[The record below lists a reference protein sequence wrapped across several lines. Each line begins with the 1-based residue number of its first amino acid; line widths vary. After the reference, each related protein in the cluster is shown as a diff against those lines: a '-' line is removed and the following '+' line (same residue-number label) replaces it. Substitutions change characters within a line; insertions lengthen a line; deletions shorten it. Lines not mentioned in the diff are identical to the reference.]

1 MRTNAVKRKLIRDEA
16 AIGLIMLSAD
26 PHVVG
31 VAAQAGFD
39 YVMPDLEHTGMTLR
53 ELEALVRAADACGI
67 VPLVRVPGPSK
78 RDILA
83 VLETGVR
90 GIMVPAVES
99 VDEAKEVVAAARYG
113 PQGRRGVY
121 YLGYSSEYG
130 GVPPAE
136 HFRTCNEELLIIL
149 QIETA
154 KGVQHAG
161 EIAGVTG
168 ADCLLVGPGDLTQSL
183 GVPWEFEHPAVWDAI
198 RKTFHA
204 TRIHGKIAGI
214 MPAGADH
221 ARRCLD
227 EGARLLIWGP
237 DLALLQ
243 RAATEDAAMLADCLR
258 WQPAVRGGRAGSE

>member
-1 MRTNAVKRKLIRDEA
+1 VRTNAVKRKLLRDEV

-31 VAAQAGFD
+31 IAAEAGYD
-39 YVMPDLEHTGMTLR
+39 YVMPDLEHTGITLR
-53 ELEALVRAADACGI
+53 ELEAVVRAADAAGI
-67 VPLVRVPGPSK
+67 VPLVRVPGPRK
-78 RDILA
+78 QDILA

-99 VDEAKEVVAAARYG
+99 AEEAREAVAAARYG
-113 PQGRRGVY
+113 PLGKRGVY
-121 YLGYSSEYG
+121 YMGYGSDYG
-130 GVPPAE
+130 GVAPVD
-136 HFRTCNEELLIIL
+136 HFRTSNDELLIIL

-161 EIAGVTG
+161 DIAGVPG
-168 ADCLLVGPGDLTQSL
+168 VDCLLVGPGDLTQSL
-183 GVPWEFEHPAVWDAI
+183 GVPWEFEHPAVWEAI
-198 RKTFHA
+198 RKSFHA
-204 TRIHGKIAGI
+204 TRLHGKIAGI

-221 ARRCLD
+221 ARRCVD

-243 RAATEDAAMLADCLR
+243 RAAREDAAQLAELLS
-258 WQPAVRGGRAGSE
+258 WKRG

>member
-1 MRTNAVKRKLIRDEA
+1 MRPNPVKRKLLHDEVA
-16 AIGLIMLSAD
+16 LGLMLLSAD

-31 VAAQAGFD
+31 IAAGAGYD
-39 YVMPDLEHTGMTLR
+39 YVMADLEHTGMSLR
-53 ELEALVRAADACGI
+53 ELEAIVRAADAAGI
-67 VPLVRVPGPSK
+67 VPVTRTAGSTK
-78 RDILA
+78 ADILA

-99 VDEAKEVVAAARYG
+99 AEEAQRVVDASLYAPA
-113 PQGRRGVY
+113 GRRGVY
-121 YLGYSSEYG
+121 YLGYSSGYS

-154 KGVQHAG
+154 KGVENVA
-161 EIAGVTG
+161 EIAAVSG

-183 GVPWEFEHPAVWDAI
+183 GVPWEFNHPAVWEAI
-198 RKTFHA
+198 ARTFRT
-204 TRIHGKIAGI
+204 TRLHGKIAGI

-221 ARRCLD
+221 ARQCLD
-227 EGARLLIWGP
+227 EGARLMLWGP

-243 RAATEDAAMLADCLR
+243 RAAKEDAALLKERLR
-258 WQPAVRGGRAGSE
+258 WQPSGQ